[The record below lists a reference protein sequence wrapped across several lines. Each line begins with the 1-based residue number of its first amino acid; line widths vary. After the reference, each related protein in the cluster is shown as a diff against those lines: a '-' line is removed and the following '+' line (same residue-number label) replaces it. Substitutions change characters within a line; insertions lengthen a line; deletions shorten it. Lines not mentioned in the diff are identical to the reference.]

1 MLSVLLPRVSLSFVG
16 VSVSCDTVAPVC
28 CSCARL
34 MKHHS
39 ACLVQ
44 CVLVSV
50 CHTFACSCWFVWNAS
65 MQVEV
70 GSIRS
75 SVGVLLHVSSLPSVA
90 TTNKHGSWR
99 SSAASRVGFRFA
111 FALLLLPVIAFFVH
125 VAARSPDGGRPTHA
139 AIRKECKQSDAFPRT
154 RSVQCR
160 LPPFCSVSL

>member
-1 MLSVLLPRVSLSFVG
+1 MPRAVCVG
-16 VSVSCDTVAPVC
+16 VC
-28 CSCARL
+28 
-34 MKHHS
+34 
-39 ACLVQ
+39 
-44 CVLVSV
+44 V
-50 CHTFACSCWFVWNAS
+50 CHTFACSCCFVWNAS

-90 TTNKHGSWR
+90 TTNKHGSWW

-125 VAARSPDGGRPTHA
+125 VAARSPDGGRPTHV

-160 LPPFCSVSL
+160 VCACMCDDMKCMHRSRNIAVSEPFVSHRDACMLLSAC